1 MNRRIVA
8 AVVGGVAAV
17 ASVGTAIALPSHPSV
32 KSGAFKFVAVQT
44 VSKQFKDGHIIGGDT
59 DMQAGHV
66 IGADSISCV
75 PASKTTANCNVS
87 ASYNHGQIYGT
98 FVLNFKDGSL
108 AGDVT
113 GGTRQYKDAT
123 GTIKGTSISDTKEKV
138 SITYQ
143 TP

>member
-1 MNRRIVA
+1 MNRRIAAAAVGAIAVA
-8 AVVGGVAAV
+8 ASA
-17 ASVGTAIALPSHPSV
+17 GTALALPSHPSV
-32 KSGAFKFVAVQT
+32 TSGTIKFVAVQD

-75 PASKTTANCNVS
+75 PNSKTTANCDVS
-87 ASYNHGQIYGT
+87 ASYNHGVIYGT

-108 AGDVT
+108 AGNVT
-113 GGTRQYKDAT
+113 GGTRQYKNAT
-123 GTIKGTSISDTKEKV
+123 GTIKGTAISSTKEKV
-138 SITYQ
+138 TVSYQ